1 MGSLYV
7 KLLAA
12 CHQVLC
18 AVFAAL
24 GNVGHGPT
32 RTGTCQRHPRN
43 GWGAIEISGSPPSAT
58 REKLLFPEHSVD
70 VVGEYSAAVVPWP
83 MKSEAVQ
90 AMLPRELELG
100 PQSLTP
106 PGQHPVLWVFGRQR
120 SVRPNF
126 LKVRGMRYSE
136 FIVAIPYVQWVST
149 ANAYRGP
156 FTFLPRLYLD
166 HPFPVILGILFGLA
180 KRWCRF
186 RQDEY
191 SDCLSALCGNSS
203 IVRGRFTPHGP
214 VLTPTQFP
222 LFAGLRPAFE
232 QPLIDK
238 PMLGPLLGAYFDWEL
253 DRASM
258 QALDAEV
265 EIQKAFLPGLT
276 KENYEVKG
284 INQVPLGAFRFLVPW
299 TVTLPF
305 LPSALRTQVL

>member
-7 KLLAA
+7 KLLGA
-12 CHQVLC
+12 CHQALC

-24 GNVGHGPT
+24 GSVGRGPT
-32 RTGTCQRHPRN
+32 RAGTGQRDSWK
-43 GWGAIEISGSPPSAT
+43 GWDALELSGRSPATT
-58 REKLLFPEHSVD
+58 RERLLFPEHSVD

-83 MKSEAVQ
+83 MKAAAVQ

-106 PGQHPVLWVFGRQR
+106 SGQHPVLWVFGRQR

-149 ANAYRGP
+149 VNAYRVP

-186 RQDEY
+186 RQDDH
-191 SDCLSALCGNSS
+191 SDDLSSLFGISS

-222 LFAGLRPAFE
+222 LFAGMRPAFE

-238 PMLGPLLGAYFDWEL
+238 PVLGPLLGAYFDWEL

-305 LPSALRTQVL
+305 LPSALRTQVV